1 MKEVD
6 IMATE
11 FNPSDVNRPLTFN
24 LPDDD
29 QVQLIPWGYVLE
41 RLQANL
47 ETTLGYLSSTNT
59 YLSNIDTKLQYWIDQ
74 QEQGG

>member
-11 FNPSDVNRPLTFN
+11 FNPSDVNRPVTFN

>member
-6 IMATE
+6 IMASE
-11 FNPSDVNRPLTFN
+11 FTPSNANRSVTFY
-24 LPDDD
+24 LPDND

-59 YLSNIDTKLQYWIDQ
+59 YLSNIDARLQYWIDQ

>member
-6 IMATE
+6 HMASE
-11 FNPSDVNRPLTFN
+11 FTPSNANRPLTFN
-24 LPDDD
+24 LPDND

-47 ETTLGYLSSTNT
+47 GTTLEYLSSTNT
-59 YLSNIDTKLQYWIDQ
+59 YLSNIDDRLQYWIDQ
-74 QEQGG
+74 QEQGS